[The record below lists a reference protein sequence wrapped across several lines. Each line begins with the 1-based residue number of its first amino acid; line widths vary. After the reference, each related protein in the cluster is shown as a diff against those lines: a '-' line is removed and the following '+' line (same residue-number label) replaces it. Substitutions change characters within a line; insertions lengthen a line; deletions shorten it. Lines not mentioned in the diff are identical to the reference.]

1 MLDTKQLLS
10 KMFLWL
16 AIGLFITFG
25 VGYYVQ
31 GNDELLVK
39 IFAGGTHFILALV
52 TIVLAIVLQTV
63 INKLKSSTALIL
75 YFIYA
80 ALEGLTFSAI
90 FVVYNIQSILF
101 VFGITAL
108 IFLVFGLIG
117 YYTKLD
123 LSKLT
128 TFLFMGMLGVLI
140 ATVINMFVG
149 SEVFDLGI
157 TIISLIVFTSYIAY
171 DINIVKRKL
180 AYTNDDSSLAV
191 LGALWL
197 HIDII
202 AIIYDLL
209 RFFGKEK

>member
-52 TIVLAIVLQTV
+52 TVVLAIVLQTV

-90 FVVYNIQSILF
+90 FVVYNLQSILY
-101 VFGITAL
+101 VFGITAIL
-108 IFLVFGLIG
+108 FLVFGLLG

-128 TFLFMGMLGVLI
+128 VYLFIGVLGILI
-140 ATVINMFVG
+140 ASVINMFVG

-157 TIISLIVFTSYIAY
+157 AVISLIIFTAYIAY
-171 DINIVKRKL
+171 DINMVKRRL
-180 AYTNDDSSLAV
+180 IYTSNDDSLAV

-209 RFFGKEK
+209 RLFGKEK